1 MGHITYN
8 LMARHVL
15 LGMFL
20 ISISVI
26 IPTFLGLIPS
36 IVYILLIP
44 VILIRNVRKHEE
56 EATGYSVLFVGHES
70 YDDFVIRL
78 RELIKMKGITGLLYM
93 LTHDHPE

>member
-78 RELIKMKGITGLLYM
+78 RELIKMKGITGFLYM